1 MSKLVAAWL
10 LEDLVRK
17 PRFNFEVY
25 PLGASLNAPAE
36 LSANYRTKPV
46 RARHQTGSRV
56 HPLTTFCIAPDLSS
70 WRLCCDSSFLDGWGR
85 RAAHVL
91 R

>member
-1 MSKLVAAWL
+1 MSKLVAARL

-36 LSANYRTKPV
+36 LSVNHRTKPV
-46 RARHQTGSRV
+46 SARHHTRSRV
-56 HPLTTFCIAPDLSS
+56 HPPLHLLHRS
-70 WRLCCDSSFLDGWGR
+70 RLERVEAL
-85 RAAHVL
+85 L
-91 R
+91 